1 MASGNMQYGN
11 NGVGNNSGPDYTTL
25 TANIIAPQDALSVEN
40 LAGQAIAGLGGTIG
54 VRGIADLEADGFGV
68 QGRAWVGVFGSGTIH
83 GVTGFSFNAQGG
95 RGHGVVGESDVG
107 DGVSGVSHLGAGSNH
122 AGVVGRGREFNGNGV
137 AGVANNGPNA
147 FGVWGISRTGFAG
160 EFWGNVD
167 VTGFLTKSGT
177 TFRIDHPLDP
187 ENKYLNHSAVE
198 SPDMKNLYDGIER
211 LEDDGSAWIELPKWF
226 GELNQAFRYQL
237 TAIGQPAPDLHI
249 AEELSDNRFKIAGG
263 TAGMNVSWQVT
274 GIRKDPWAERNR
286 IVVEEDK
293 PEEARGTYRHP
304 EAYDQPEARRT
315 GYADEE
321 ALMAREAELLEAL
334 PIERPDAT
342 E

>member
-25 TANIIAPQDALSVEN
+25 TANIAAPQDALSVEN
-40 LAGQAIAGLGGTIG
+40 LAGQAIAARGGTIG
-54 VRGIADLEADGFGV
+54 VRATADPEPDGYGV
-68 QGRAWVGVFGSGTIH
+68 QGQAYVAVLGTGTGYGVYGRSFNALGGRGYGVFGVSDVAH
-83 GVTGFSFNAQGG
+83 GVF
-95 RGHGVVGESDVG
+95 GVCEP
-107 DGVSGVSHLGAGSNH
+107 GAGSSH
-122 AGVVGRGREFNGNGV
+122 AGVIGRGRELNGNGV
-137 AGVANNGPNA
+137 IGVAQNGSNA

-167 VTGFLTKSGT
+167 VTGTLTKPGT
-177 TFRIDHPLDP
+177 AFKIDHPLDP
-187 ENKYLNHSAVE
+187 ENKYLNHSGVE

-211 LEDDGSAWIELPKWF
+211 LEEDGSAWIELPAWF

-237 TAIGQPAPDLHI
+237 TAIGEPAPDLHI
-249 AEELSDNRFKIAGG
+249 AAELSDNRFKIAGG

-304 EAYDQPEARRT
+304 EAYGQPEARRT

-321 ALMAREAELLEAL
+321 ALTSREADLLEA
-334 PIERPDAT
+334 RPKELLGAT